1 MATAKRLTHTE
12 PTDVRRAP
20 DRPRRPNRNLFQTGD
35 RLPRQ
40 EFERRYALMAK
51 LRQRAG

>member
-20 DRPRRPNRNLFQTGD
+20 DRPRWPSRNLFKTGD

-40 EFERRYALMAK
+40 EIERRYALMAK

>member
-1 MATAKRLTHTE
+1 MATEKRLTHTE
-12 PTDVRRAP
+12 PIDVRRAP

-40 EFERRYALMAK
+40 EFERRSALMAK
-51 LRQRAG
+51 LQQRAG

>member
-12 PTDVRRAP
+12 PTDPRRAP
-20 DRPRRPNRNLFQTGD
+20 DRSRWPNRNLFKTGD

-40 EFERRYALMAK
+40 EIERRYALMAK